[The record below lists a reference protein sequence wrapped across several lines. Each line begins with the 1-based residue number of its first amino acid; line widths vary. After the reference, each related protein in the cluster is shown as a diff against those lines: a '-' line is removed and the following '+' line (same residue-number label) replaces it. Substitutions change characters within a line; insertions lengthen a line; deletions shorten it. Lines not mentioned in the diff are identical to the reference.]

1 MGQEGPEKDSC
12 PCGLFSVHGE
22 GCVWRMDE
30 HRGAVAPTFR
40 GCVWNP
46 AMDALRAELAR
57 KRRRTQEAFG
67 GKKYAKWSEVDAK
80 VRGWGENG
88 KKREEE
94 AKDASAVEKE
104 GVDDTETEQRDGKT
118 CVVPVVKRDEAV
130 RRLRLMGEP
139 ATLFGEDDEAR
150 TKRLMEAEAKLEVE
164 ADVVKGGQQANE
176 MLEIDRIKARE
187 EKKNKERAIRTGN
200 VDDAGTSGN
209 ALEDAF
215 RKAAQA
221 IKLAREEENMGV
233 EDKIRTYLRRLL
245 DEWELELE
253 DRSEEVKNSVAGK
266 NAQNIFLQT
275 KSHFKPLMKQ
285 LKKRQLPDDMRAG
298 LWLMVKAMKDRNY
311 VQAHD
316 VYLKISIG
324 NAAWPIGVTSVGIHE
339 RSAREKISFHMNGQ
353 AHIMNDEATRK
364 YLQGIKRL
372 MTFTQRKYPT
382 DPSRSVEFNAVQD
395 PSFGGLGDFAPKH
408 IVPAPGPAQTTVPHF
423 HDERGAVI
431 PPPRWEATIRA
442 ALKESGS

>member
-1 MGQEGPEKDSC
+1 VTGAG
-12 PCGLFSVHGE
+12 
-22 GCVWRMDE
+22 E
-30 HRGAVAPTFR
+30 HRWSSCTPDLGGVSAGGCEAHTRRRR
-40 GCVWNP
+40 GIE
-46 AMDALRAELAR
+46 AMDALRAELER

-67 GKKYAKWSEVDAK
+67 GKKYARWSEVDAK
-80 VRGWGENG
+80 VRGWGKNAKE
-88 KKREEE
+88 REEE
-94 AKDASAVEKE
+94 GTNAVAVEEEE
-104 GVDDTETEQRDGKT
+104 GNAHHVEADAKAPEEPLVGRE
-118 CVVPVVKRDEAV
+118 EAV

-139 ATLFGEDDEAR
+139 ATLFGEDEAAR
-150 TKRLMEAEAKLEVE
+150 TKRLKEAEAKLEVE
-164 ADVVKGGQQANE
+164 ADGIKGGQQANE

-187 EKKNKERAIRTGN
+187 EKKIQERAIRTGAAG
-200 VDDAGTSGN
+200 DPGTSQDG
-209 ALEDAF
+209 LEDAF
-215 RKAAQA
+215 RKAAEA
-221 IKLAREEENMGV
+221 IKLAREEENMGA
-233 EDKIRTYLRRLL
+233 EDKIRVYLRRLL

-253 DRSEEVKNSVAGK
+253 DRSEEIKNSLAGQ
-266 NAQNIFLQT
+266 NAQKIFLQT

-285 LKKRQLPDDMRAG
+285 LKKRQLPEDMRAG
-298 LWLMVKAMKDRNY
+298 LWLMVKAMKERNY

-372 MTFTQRKYPT
+372 MTFAQRKYPT

-395 PSFGGLGDFAPKH
+395 PSFGGLGDFAPKR
-408 IVPAPGPAQTTVPHF
+408 IVPAPGPSQTAVPHF
-423 HDERGAVI
+423 HDDKGVVI

-442 ALKESGS
+442 ALKESGP